1 MYSAFLPRFQC
12 GRTNRVALTICNID
26 CFLYALSYLSK
37 RVRYKFF
44 KFHTQLNF
52 QVMNDTN
59 DNKKEKFYIGGFG
72 FVSIEEAKLLLQ
84 RIVPL
89 ARIYQNTY
97 KIKKC
102 FMPKEAEETR
112 MYMDGLLEKQA
123 ESIVVQLLT
132 FGGDN
137 PNDVNP
143 DSENHG

>member
-1 MYSAFLPRFQC
+1 
-12 GRTNRVALTICNID
+12 
-26 CFLYALSYLSK
+26 
-37 RVRYKFF
+37 
-44 KFHTQLNF
+44 
-52 QVMNDTN
+52 MNDTN

-72 FVSIEEAKLLLQ
+72 IISIEEAKLLIQ
-84 RIVPL
+84 RIDPL

-97 KIKKC
+97 KIKKWL
-102 FMPKEAEETR
+102 MPQEAEQTR

-143 DSENHG
+143 DCENHGWWTVAHIFYIPYTIKFSSYEWRRT

>member
-1 MYSAFLPRFQC
+1 
-12 GRTNRVALTICNID
+12 
-26 CFLYALSYLSK
+26 
-37 RVRYKFF
+37 
-44 KFHTQLNF
+44 
-52 QVMNDTN
+52 MNNTN

-102 FMPKEAEETR
+102 FMPREAEEAR
-112 MYMDGLLEKQA
+112 MYMNGLLEKQA
-123 ESIVVQLLT
+123 ESIVVQLLV

-143 DSENHG
+143 DSESHG

>member
-1 MYSAFLPRFQC
+1 
-12 GRTNRVALTICNID
+12 
-26 CFLYALSYLSK
+26 
-37 RVRYKFF
+37 
-44 KFHTQLNF
+44 
-52 QVMNDTN
+52 MNDTN

-102 FMPKEAEETR
+102 FMPQEAEQAR

>member
-1 MYSAFLPRFQC
+1 MKLFGIAIISTLR
-12 GRTNRVALTICNID
+12 L
-26 CFLYALSYLSK
+26 LE

-52 QVMNDTN
+52 QVMNNTN

-72 FVSIEEAKLLLQ
+72 FVSLEEAKLLLQ

-102 FMPKEAEETR
+102 FMPKEAEEAR
-112 MYMDGLLEKQA
+112 MYMNGLLEKQA

-143 DSENHG
+143 DSEIHG

>member
-1 MYSAFLPRFQC
+1 MD
-12 GRTNRVALTICNID
+12 N
-26 CFLYALSYLSK
+26 
-37 RVRYKFF
+37 
-44 KFHTQLNF
+44 
-52 QVMNDTN
+52 TN

-72 FVSIEEAKLLLQ
+72 FVSIKEAKLLLQ

-102 FMPKEAEETR
+102 FMPKEAEEAR

-143 DSENHG
+143 DCENHG